1 MSQPEPVSAPSSAKW
16 WVLFTLSLLTFG
28 NYYAYDAIAPLASQL
43 SSELGFSSTQIGSL
57 NAVYSLPN
65 IFLVL
70 IGGLLVDKFGTGR
83 LAVWTA
89 GLCFL
94 GIALTATFGEYLPM
108 VAGRLLFGIG
118 SETMLV
124 AASAALGIW
133 FGRNVVGLAMAV
145 NLSVGR
151 MGSYAADLSPVW
163 AGGLYDQGWQG
174 PMILAAT
181 LAGMSYLCAWAYKQ
195 VDKPRHLG
203 LVTVGIEPASEEK
216 ISLRDIFHFNRSFWY
231 ITILN
236 VLFYSV
242 IFPFRSTFAIK
253 YFQDAHGQSLE
264 QAATLNSYVFLA
276 AIIFTPLFGWT
287 ADRFGHRGK
296 QMVFGSL
303 LLPLSFLGL
312 MSEEWGLWMT
322 TAFLG
327 ISFSLIPAILWPSV
341 VKLVKKHQLGTAY
354 GLMFMVQAIGVG
366 AANMIAGMLNDA
378 AGASADNPAG
388 YVPMLI
394 FFAVTA
400 SSAFVFAIALWR
412 REIGPHGHGLE
423 VPR

>member
-1 MSQPEPVSAPSSAKW
+1 MSQTSPVAAPSSAKW
-16 WVLFTLSLLTFG
+16 WVLATLSLLTFG
-28 NYYAYDAIAPLASQL
+28 NYYAYDAIGPLASQL

-94 GIALTATFGEYLPM
+94 GISLTAAWGAYLPM
-108 VAGRLLFGIG
+108 VTGRLLFGIG

-124 AASAALGIW
+124 AATAALGIW

-145 NLSVGR
+145 NLSIGR
-151 MGSYAADLSPVW
+151 MGSYAADKSPDW
-163 AGGLYDQGWQG
+163 FGGLYEQSWQE

-181 LAGMSYLCAWAYKQ
+181 LTGMSFLCALAFKQ

-203 LVTVGIEPASEEK
+203 LVVVGVEPATEEK
-216 ISLRDIFHFNRSFWY
+216 IRLRDIFQFNRSFWY

-276 AIIFTPLFGWT
+276 AVIFTPLFGWT
-287 ADRFGHRGK
+287 ADKFGHRGK
-296 QMVFGSL
+296 QMVVGSL

-312 MSEEWGLWMT
+312 MSEDWGLWLT
-322 TAFLG
+322 TVSLG
-327 ISFSLIPAILWPSV
+327 VSFSLIPAILWPSV
-341 VKLVKKHQLGTAY
+341 VKLVKKHQLGTAI
-354 GLMFMVQAIGVG
+354 GLMFMVQAIGVA
-366 AANMIAGMLNDA
+366 AANIIAGMLNDA
-378 AGASADNPAG
+378 FGASADNPDG
-388 YVPMLI
+388 YTPMLI
-394 FFAVTA
+394 FFAALA
-400 SSAFVFAIALWR
+400 SSALIFAVALWR

-423 VPR
+423 IPR

>member
-1 MSQPEPVSAPSSAKW
+1 MSQATPGTAPPSAKF
-16 WVLFTLSLLTFG
+16 WVLGIVSLLTFG

-83 LAVWTA
+83 VAVWTA

-94 GIALTATFGEYLPM
+94 GISLTAIWGEYLPI
-108 VAGRLLFGIG
+108 VTGRLLFGIG
-118 SETMLV
+118 AETALV
-124 AASAALGIW
+124 AVTVIIGIW
-133 FGRNVVGLAMAV
+133 FGRNVVGFAMAV
-145 NLSVGR
+145 NLSIGR

-163 AGGLYDQGWQG
+163 AGNLYDQGWQG
-174 PMILAAT
+174 PMILAASLT
-181 LAGMSYLCAWAYKQ
+181 GMSFICALIYRQ
-195 VDKPRHLG
+195 IDKPRQLG
-203 LVTVGIEPASEEK
+203 FVTVDSEPPPTEIVRLK
-216 ISLRDIFHFNRSFWY
+216 DIFQFDRSFWY
-231 ITILN
+231 IAVLN

-276 AIIFTPLFGWT
+276 AIVLTPLFGWT

-296 QMVFGSL
+296 QMMLGSL

-312 MSEEWGLWMT
+312 MSEDWGLWLT
-322 TAFLG
+322 TVLLG
-327 ISFSLIPAILWPSV
+327 VSFSLIPAILWPSV
-341 VKLVKKHQLGTAY
+341 VKLVQKHQLGTAY
-354 GLMFMVQAIGVG
+354 GLMFMVQAIGVA
-366 AANMIAGMLNDA
+366 AANMIAGVLNDVGK
-378 AGASADNPAG
+378 AGLDNPAG
-388 YVPMLI
+388 YTPMLI
-394 FFAVTA
+394 FFALLA
-400 SSAFVFAIALWR
+400 SSAFGFAVALWR

-423 VPR
+423 IPR